1 MADSVPKEF
10 LEPVRR
16 QSGVTRGVLNV
27 AVTQIR
33 LDRTRVVANGGE
45 LIAAGTAVG
54 LSLDA
59 RIGRRRCPF
68 DHAADRAR
76 R

>member
-1 MADSVPKEF
+1 MADLVPKEI
-10 LEPVRR
+10 LEPVRH

-33 LDRTRVVANGGE
+33 LDRTRVVAIVGE
-45 LIAAGTAVG
+45 LIAAGMAVG
-54 LSLDA
+54 VSLDA
-59 RIGRRRCPF
+59 RIGRRRSPF
-68 DHAADRAR
+68 DHAGEPGR